1 MASSDGEKKW
11 LQCVLTDLK
20 FTFVV
25 SAHVGY
31 PGYRITEGS
40 TDCLHTVVIVNL

>member
-1 MASSDGEKKW
+1 MASLDSEKKW

-20 FTFVV
+20 IKFVV

-31 PGYRITEGS
+31 SGCRITEGS